1 MKIIAIAMLS
11 SSIFAVLPALAQ
23 TSENDIAD
31 QQVFK
36 PADFKQFAPRTAL
49 DMVSKIPGFSISG
62 DDGGRGFGQAS
73 QNVLINGQRISSKS
87 TSARDALSRIP
98 TQNVIQIEIAEGAS
112 LDIPGLTGQVANVT
126 TKATGL
132 SGTWSYRARFR
143 ENLPPALDWFEI
155 GLNGASGNLNWTLGL
170 ESEPGRGTN
179 SGRENIFNGARD
191 LIEFREEEATFI
203 NASPSISGTLTWT
216 RDNGDIA
223 NLNGRYA
230 VFEFDEQEH
239 SNSFT
244 PDGSPLRQT
253 VFQFAEDEWNS
264 EISGDYETGFG
275 PGRLKFIG
283 LQRNEHSPTRA
294 RFFGGALDGSES
306 IESIFDRT
314 VDESE
319 SILRSEYSWQT
330 GESSDWQI
338 SLEGVLNVLES
349 EAALFEGDFQGPLT
363 QIALGTPA
371 IRVEEKRAE
380 GFITHG
386 RQLSENV
393 RLQASL
399 GVEQSEIT
407 SDGVNGQTRKFTRP
421 KGSIAATWEANEKLT
436 LNATLERRVGQLDF
450 FDFVSN
456 VDLNQGDNQTGNVDI
471 VPEQSWR
478 LEVQAER
485 DFGAWGALTATV
497 FNEEIEDIADQI
509 PIGTGEGPG
518 NLDRAS
524 RSGVE
529 LEGTFQFDKLGWEGA
544 QLEYEAEYNFSD
556 DEDPLTGITRRL
568 NGEEI
573 YEYELKFRHDI
584 PKTEWAWG
592 LTYRQSAEARA
603 FRIRTINQE
612 ERTPGFL
619 WGFIEHKD
627 LWGMTGSIFLAN
639 ITDQDDQFTRVIFTP
654 NRTGQVAR
662 IEDRTRNFGN
672 ILTLRLKGSF

>member
-1 MKIIAIAMLS
+1 MKNIAAAVLS
-11 SSIFAVLPALAQ
+11 SGIFALAPVYAQ
-23 TSENDIAD
+23 THETEA
-31 QQVFK
+31 QHAQVFT
-36 PADFKQFAPRTAL
+36 PIDFTQFAPRTAL
-49 DMVSKIPGFSISG
+49 DMVSQIPGFSISG
-62 DDGGRGFGQAS
+62 GDGGRGFGQAS

-87 TSARDALSRIP
+87 TSSTDALSRIP
-98 TQNVIQIEIAEGAS
+98 AQNVIQIELVEGAS
-112 LDIPGLTGQVANVT
+112 LDIPGLNGQVVNVT
-126 TKATGL
+126 TRATGL
-132 SGTWSYRARFR
+132 SGTWTYRARFR
-143 ENLPPALDWFEI
+143 ENLPPALDWFEVA
-155 GLNGASGNLNWTLGL
+155 LNGAVGNINWTLGV

-179 SGRENIFNGARD
+179 SGRENIFDGARN
-191 LIEFREEEATFI
+191 LTEYREEEATFI
-203 NASPSISGTLTWT
+203 NSSPSITGALTWT

-230 VFEFDEQEH
+230 IFEFNEQEH
-239 SNSFT
+239 SNSFM
-244 PDGSPLRQT
+244 PDGTPLRQT

-294 RFFGGALDGSES
+294 RFFGGAVDGSES

-319 SILRSEYSWQT
+319 SILRGEYSWQT
-330 GESSDWQI
+330 TETSDWQV
-338 SLEGVLNVLES
+338 SLEGAFNSLES
-349 EAALFEGDFQGPLT
+349 EASLFEGEFQEPLA
-363 QIALGTPA
+363 QITLGTPFVK
-371 IRVEEKRAE
+371 VEEERAE
-380 GFITHG
+380 AFVTHG

-393 RLQASL
+393 RLQASV

-407 SDGVNGQTRKFTRP
+407 SDGATGQTRKFTRP
-421 KGSIAATWEANEKLT
+421 KGSIAATWEANEQLT

-518 NLDRAS
+518 NLHRAS
-524 RSGVE
+524 RSGIE

-544 QLEYEAEYNFSD
+544 QLTYEAEYNFSD
-556 DEDPLTGITRRL
+556 VDDPLTGISRRL
-568 NGEEI
+568 NGEDI
-573 YEYELKFRHDI
+573 YDYELEFRRDI
-584 PKTEWAWG
+584 PNTEWAWG
-592 LTYRQSAEARA
+592 LTYRQDTEAKS
-603 FRIRTINQE
+603 FRVRTINQE
-612 ERTPGFL
+612 EKTPGFL
-619 WGFIEHKD
+619 WGYIEHKN

-639 ITDQDDQFTRVIFTP
+639 ITDQDDQFTRVLFDP
-654 NRTGQVAR
+654 NRTGQVVR

-672 ILTLRLKGSF
+672 ILTLRLKGAF